1 MMVIEELL
9 RDLRERRDEL
19 DTVIEGLELMQS
31 GKLRMPP
38 GVRSAE
44 EQAELRKNLP
54 KRKRGK
60 KVNGAAVSAALTCL
74 QCKPARTFD
83 TAIGL
88 AQHMSWRHTGR
99 KGAERSLQPSTLN
112 N

>member
-1 MMVIEELL
+1 MTVIEELL

-19 DTVIEGLELMQS
+19 DTVIEGLELMQA
-31 GKLRMPP
+31 GKLRTPQDGKSEP
-38 GVRSAE
+38 HPE
-44 EQAELRKNLP
+44 KP
-54 KRKRGK
+54 KRGK
-60 KVNGAAVSAALTCL
+60 PVPKGKKANGAVSAALTCL